1 MTTYIKNYKVGKKLE
16 HELLNYL
23 NDIQPFKYHNT
34 FTNTDLPITPYY
46 PSLYRYSSFD
56 IYNDYLTIELK
67 SRSIPY
73 TTLNT
78 NILDTNKVINNH
90 SIFCYTYN
98 NQYEILNDLHF
109 ISYDPK
115 VFDTFYIQ
123 YTQKGDKLY
132 VIPTTDP
139 NFTKLNTTTP
149 HTYTININYTDDYK
163 DRLTDI
169 IATDKTNYISKNFF
183 MYTF

>member
-1 MTTYIKNYKVGKKLE
+1 MTTYIKNYTTGKKLE

-23 NDIQPFKYHNT
+23 NETQPFKYYDT
-34 FTNTDLPITPYY
+34 FNNTDLPITPYY

-56 IYNDYLTIELK
+56 IYNDYLTLELK

-73 TTLNT
+73 NTQNT

-98 NQYEILNDLHF
+98 NQCELLTDLHF

-115 VFDTFYIQ
+115 LFDTFYIQ
-123 YTQKGDKLY
+123 HTKKGEKLY
-132 VIPTTDP
+132 VIPSTQL
-139 NFTKLNTTTP
+139 TKLDTRTT
-149 HTYTININYTDDYK
+149 HTHTININYTDDYK
-163 DRLTDI
+163 DRLNDI
-169 IATDKTNYISKNFF
+169 IATDKTKYIS
-183 MYTF
+183 TFGLYALNL